1 MSSFRTRS
9 MVIVVIFSLGF
20 TLLSTR
26 LIYLQV
32 IRHDHYQE
40 IAIRRQYDRYPVAAR
55 RGNIYDSHG
64 RVIAQSVQVVDVH
77 IDGKLAEQDPAS
89 VAKLAQVLEMPLAD
103 LKRRV
108 NPAKRFLLIQEEVSQ
123 DVLDRLKELK
133 LKPVVLS
140 ERTRRFYPNGNEASH
155 LVGFVNRADVRTDV
169 DDKTLLTEIGAG
181 GVEQIMESAL
191 KGSPGERRVVRD
203 KSRAEIAAYRMADIK
218 PRNGLNVILTIDTS
232 IQHAVEQEADRLVE
246 DFAPRGLH
254 IVVVRPSTGEIL
266 AMTSRPTF
274 DPNERK
280 SMTPENLR
288 NGAIMDVYEPGS
300 TFKLVTLSAVLNEG
314 IADLD
319 TEVFAENGKFFYAGS
334 WLSDT
339 HPHGMITVGE
349 GLKVSSNIVFAKLG
363 LLMGQEKMFRY
374 MRLMGFG
381 DPAQNGSLALG
392 GEAGG
397 ILHPLRK
404 WSALSLRNVPIGY
417 EICVTNLQMAMAVSA
432 MANEGK
438 LMEPRLI
445 KGVVDDQ
452 GRVVKQFLPRMVR
465 QVVDKKAAAKV
476 CQAMRG
482 VVSDEGTGGQAV
494 VAGFVA
500 AGKTGTSRKA
510 INGVYKAGAYMSS
523 FIGFLPADKPEFL
536 VSIVVDQPQGKS
548 IYGGT
553 VAGPAFSN
561 IATKVAQQ
569 LNLVPDNAAPKK
581 AFVQAQRGGA

>member
-1 MSSFRTRS
+1 

-77 IDGKLAEQDPAS
+77 IDGKLADQDPAS
-89 VAKLAQVLEMPLAD
+89 VARLAEALEMPLAE
-103 LKRRV
+103 LKGKI
-108 NPAKRFLLIQEEVSQ
+108 NPAKRFLLIREEVSQ
-123 DVLDRLKELK
+123 DVLDRLKDLK

-140 ERTRRFYPNGNEASH
+140 ERTRRFYPNGSEASH
-155 LVGFVNRADVRTDV
+155 LVGFVNRADVRTEV
-169 DDKTLLTEIGAG
+169 DDKTLLTEVGAG
-181 GVEQIMESAL
+181 GVEQIMEGVL
-191 KGSPGERRVVRD
+191 RGIPGERRVVRD

-232 IQHAVEQEADRLVE
+232 IQHAVEQEADRLME
-246 DFAPRGLH
+246 DFSPHGVH

-280 SMTPENLR
+280 SMTPVNLR

-300 TFKLVTLSAVLNEG
+300 TFKLVTLSAILNEG
-314 IADLD
+314 IAELD
-319 TEVFAENGKFFYAGS
+319 TPVFAENGQFFYAGK
-334 WLSDT
+334 WLKDT
-339 HPHGMITVGE
+339 HPHGMITVAE
-349 GLKVSSNIVFAKLG
+349 ALKVSSNVAFAKLA
-363 LLMGQEKMFRY
+363 LLMGSEKLYRY
-374 MRLMGFG
+374 VRLMGFG
-381 DPAQNGSLALG
+381 SAAQVGSLALG
-392 GEAGG
+392 GEQSG
-397 ILHPLRK
+397 ILRPTQK
-404 WSALSLRNVPIGY
+404 WSQLSLTRVPIGY
-417 EICVTNLQMAMAVSA
+417 EIGVTNLQMAMAVSA

-452 GRVVKQFLPRMVR
+452 GRVVKQYLPRMVR
-465 QVVDKKAAAKV
+465 QVVDREAAAKV

-482 VVSDEGTGGQAV
+482 VVSDEGGTGGQAAV
-494 VAGFVA
+494 PGFTAG
-500 AGKTGTSRKA
+500 GKTGTSRKA
-510 INGVYKAGAYMSS
+510 INGSYEAGAYMSS

-548 IYGGT
+548 FYGGT

-569 LNLVPDNAAPKK
+569 LNLVPDSAAPKK